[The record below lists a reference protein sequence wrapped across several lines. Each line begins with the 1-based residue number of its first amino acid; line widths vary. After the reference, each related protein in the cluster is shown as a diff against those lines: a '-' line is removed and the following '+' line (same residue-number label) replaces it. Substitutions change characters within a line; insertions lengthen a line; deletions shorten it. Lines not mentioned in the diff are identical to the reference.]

1 MTTIKAQVEVEAQN
15 LAYMNSIV
23 RTDLQS
29 LCARSKA
36 LLSPLIC
43 HAGHSAYDILSR
55 SRIVSKLHVFLVQ
68 HNNLVL
74 PLKAKIIMS
83 LVAGSKH

>member
-1 MTTIKAQVEVEAQN
+1 MTTIKAQVEVGAQN

-36 LLSPLIC
+36 LLSYINLP
-43 HAGHSAYDILSR
+43 R
-55 SRIVSKLHVFLVQ
+55 RTFRI
-68 HNNLVL
+68 
-74 PLKAKIIMS
+74 
-83 LVAGSKH
+83 